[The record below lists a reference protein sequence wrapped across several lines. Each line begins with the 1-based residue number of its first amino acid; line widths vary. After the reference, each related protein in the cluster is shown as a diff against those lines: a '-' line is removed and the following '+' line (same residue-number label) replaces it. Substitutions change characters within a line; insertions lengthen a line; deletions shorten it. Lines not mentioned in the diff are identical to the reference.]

1 MIPAPDERYSR
12 AMPMPI
18 TLLAVT
24 LAAILLGCGSLFGAR
39 TQVPSSPL
47 VVRDATIDG
56 APWRL
61 LVAGQDG
68 MRGRQDFGGADGML
82 FDLGGAIEP
91 GAVPFVMDGVSIPLA
106 IAWFAADGSLVG
118 RAEMVPCP
126 AEPCHRYE
134 APSAFR
140 WAVEAPRGAF
150 DALDRGARLE
160 IQP

>member
-1 MIPAPDERYSR
+1 
-12 AMPMPI
+12 MPVA
-18 TLLAVT
+18 LLALA
-24 LAAILLGCGSLFGAR
+24 LAALLVGCGSLSGPP
-39 TQVPSSPL
+39 TQAPSSPL

-61 LVAGQDG
+61 LVATTDG
-68 MRGRQDFGGADGML
+68 MRGRQDLGGADGML
-82 FDLGGAIEP
+82 FDLGGAMDP
-91 GAVPFVMDGVSIPLA
+91 SAVPFVMDRVPIPLA

-134 APSAFR
+134 APADFR
-140 WAVEAPRGAF
+140 WAVEAPQGAF
-150 DALDRGARLE
+150 DALAPGARLE